1 MARQSS
7 RHQPWS
13 LTMSLS
19 PRSATLISATFASML
34 LLSACG
40 KSEAPAPA
48 PAAASTAAPTPAPA
62 PTATAPAPA
71 STAVKPAA
79 ASTAAPAAAATTA
92 ATAAPAAAPAAASA
106 PLTFSKLTLGD
117 AVNNDHQVTKPGTSF
132 ATTDKTIYASVA
144 TEGRTSGTKLSAK
157 WTYTEGAGVL
167 VSNITESIAT
177 DGPAITTF
185 KVQNPDLWPEGKYKV
200 EISLDG
206 KTVADQDFQIGK
218 R

>member
-1 MARQSS
+1 
-7 RHQPWS
+7 
-13 LTMSLS
+13 MSFA

-48 PAAASTAAPTPAPA
+48 PAAASTAAP
-62 PTATAPAPA
+62 APAPA
-71 STAVKPAA
+71 VTTPAQASSAMKPAA
-79 ASTAAPAAAATTA
+79 SSTAAPAAAATVA
-92 ATAAPAAAPAAASA
+92 AAPAPAAAPAAASA

-144 TEGRTSGTKLSAK
+144 TDGSTTGAKLNAK
-157 WTYTEGAGVL
+157 WTYTEGAGVV
-167 VSNITESIAT
+167 VSNITQSIAT
-177 DGPAITTF
+177 DGPAVTTF

>member
-1 MARQSS
+1 
-7 RHQPWS
+7 
-13 LTMSLS
+13 MSFA

-48 PAAASTAAPTPAPA
+48 PAAASTAAP
-62 PTATAPAPA
+62 APAPA
-71 STAVKPAA
+71 VTTPAK
-79 ASTAAPAAAATTA
+79 ASSAMKAAAPAP
-92 ATAAPAAAPAAASA
+92 ATATAAASA

-144 TEGRTSGTKLSAK
+144 TDGSTTGAKLNAK
-157 WTYTEGAGVL
+157 WTYTEGAGVV
-167 VSNITESIAT
+167 VSNITQSIAT
-177 DGPAITTF
+177 DGPAVTTF

-218 R
+218 H

>member
-1 MARQSS
+1 
-7 RHQPWS
+7 
-13 LTMSLS
+13 MSFA

-48 PAAASTAAPTPAPA
+48 PAAASTAAP
-62 PTATAPAPA
+62 APAPA
-71 STAVKPAA
+71 VTTPATASSVMKPAA
-79 ASTAAPAAAATTA
+79 SSTAAPAAAATVA
-92 ATAAPAAAPAAASA
+92 AAPAPAAAPAAASA

-117 AVNNDHQVTKPGTSF
+117 AVNNDHQVTKPGTRF

-144 TEGRTSGTKLSAK
+144 TDGSTTGAKLNAK
-157 WTYTEGAGVL
+157 WTYTEGAGVV
-167 VSNITESIAT
+167 VSNITQSIAT
-177 DGPAITTF
+177 DGPAVTTF

>member
-1 MARQSS
+1 
-7 RHQPWS
+7 
-13 LTMSLS
+13 MSFA

-48 PAAASTAAPTPAPA
+48 PAAASTAAP
-62 PTATAPAPA
+62 APAPA
-71 STAVKPAA
+71 VTTPATASSVMKPAA
-79 ASTAAPAAAATTA
+79 SSTAAPAAAATVA
-92 ATAAPAAAPAAASA
+92 AAPAPATATAAASA

-144 TEGRTSGTKLSAK
+144 TDGSTTGAKLNAK
-157 WTYTEGAGVL
+157 WTYTEGAGVV
-167 VSNITESIAT
+167 VSNITQSIAT
-177 DGPAITTF
+177 DGPAVTTF

-218 R
+218 H

>member
-1 MARQSS
+1 
-7 RHQPWS
+7 
-13 LTMSLS
+13 MSCS

-48 PAAASTAAPTPAPA
+48 PAAASTAAPAPAPA
-62 PTATAPAPA
+62 PTPAATAPAPA
-71 STAVKPAA
+71 STSVKPAA
-79 ASTAAPAAAATTA
+79 ASTAAPAAATTTTSA
-92 ATAAPAAAPAAASA
+92 AAPAASPAAASA
-106 PLTFSKLTLGD
+106 PLSFSKLTLGN
-117 AVNNDHQVTKPGTSF
+117 AVNNDHQVTKPGTTF

-144 TEGRTSGTKLSAK
+144 TDGSTSGAKLNAK

-167 VSNITESIAT
+167 VSNITQSIAT

>member
-1 MARQSS
+1 
-7 RHQPWS
+7 
-13 LTMSLS
+13 MSFT
-19 PRSATLISATFASML
+19 PRTAVLFSATFASLL

-62 PTATAPAPA
+62 SPA
-71 STAVKPAA
+71 PAA
-79 ASTAAPAAAATTA
+79 ASTAAMPAAASTA
-92 ATAAPAAAPAAASA
+92 AVSAPKPAATVAAAPAAAPAAASL
-106 PLTFSKLTLGD
+106 PLSFSKLTLGN
-117 AVNNDHQVTKPGTSF
+117 AVNNDHQVIKAGTAF
-132 ATTDKTIYASVA
+132 AATDKTIYASVA
-144 TEGRTSGTKLSAK
+144 TDGSSTGAKLTAK
-157 WTYTEGAGVL
+157 WSYLEGQGVV
-167 VSNITESIAT
+167 VSNITQSIAT

-206 KTVADQDFQIGK
+206 KSVADQDFKIGK

>member
-1 MARQSS
+1 
-7 RHQPWS
+7 
-13 LTMSLS
+13 MSFA

-48 PAAASTAAPTPAPA
+48 PAAASTAAP
-62 PTATAPAPA
+62 APAPA
-71 STAVKPAA
+71 VTTPAA
-79 ASTAAPAAAATTA
+79 SSTAAPAAAATVA
-92 ATAAPAAAPAAASA
+92 AAPAPAAAPAAASA

-132 ATTDKTIYASVA
+132 PTTDKTIYASVA
-144 TEGRTSGTKLSAK
+144 TDGSTTGAKLNAK
-157 WTYTEGAGVL
+157 WTYTEGAGVV
-167 VSNITESIAT
+167 VSNITQSIAT
-177 DGPAITTF
+177 DGPAVTTF

>member
-1 MARQSS
+1 
-7 RHQPWS
+7 
-13 LTMSLS
+13 MSFS

-48 PAAASTAAPTPAPA
+48 PAAASTAAPAPAPA
-62 PTATAPAPA
+62 ATAPAPA

-79 ASTAAPAAAATTA
+79 ASTAAATAPAVTPA
-92 ATAAPAAAPAAASA
+92 ATAAPAAAPAPAAASA
-106 PLTFSKLTLGD
+106 PLSFSKLTLGN

-144 TEGRTSGTKLSAK
+144 TDGSTSGAKLNAK

-167 VSNITESIAT
+167 VSNITQSIST